1 MNFHDFNT
9 ISIIEKDSNRWKNKR
24 QKNRIQENYMLFCW
38 SDHCTSRSWSWKMLK
53 LWAAE
58 IKTLAQNKLDMTQSC
73 PAQHLQCKYVQI
85 ILKWLANHVK
95 LEFWD
100 ENRLKK
106 YHMWLFAPHSE
117 RQDVARNA
125 LTWDLDNWGLE
136 RQTGRQQGISIFQPR
151 YPLEVFFLN
160 PGWKNEMKKL
170 ESSELWNKTYKS
182 PINLGDFGRFFF
194 ATLVGTNQT
203 NQENH
208 FCLFSPGLPGLVAWK

>member
-9 ISIIEKDSNRWKNKR
+9 ISIIEKDSYIDEKNPS
-24 QKNRIQENYMLFCW
+24 QKNQI
-38 SDHCTSRSWSWKMLK
+38 HCTPRSWSWCWNIEPLRLK
-53 LWAAE
+53 LWHRTNWTRLRAVLHNTCSA
-58 IKTLAQNKLDMTQSC
+58 
-73 PAQHLQCKYVQI
+73 KYVQI

-95 LEFWD
+95 LEFGD

-151 YPLEVFFLN
+151 YPLEVVFGG
-160 PGWKNEMKKL
+160 PGWKNEMKNGYHQN
-170 ESSELWNKTYKS
+170 SETK
-182 PINLGDFGRFFF
+182 PINLI
-194 ATLVGTNQT
+194 
-203 NQENH
+203 
-208 FCLFSPGLPGLVAWK
+208 